1 MAPSSSCYATSS
13 PSQRFNILDICTG
26 SGCIPL
32 GLASALPSKSCNI
45 FGIDIHPKAIQ
56 LCKENEAKNRS
67 LLNGNWVQFHQADLL
82 NPDAVNIFLS
92 WLQVK
97 VPQPPSDGTVS
108 PGSHVIKTEPFT
120 ESQEVSGFDLIVS
133 NPPYIAYSE
142 FETLEPEVAQW
153 EDPKALLADQE
164 GLIFYPRIANM
175 AMELLHP
182 GRRTWGTSS
191 ASPNSNNSE
200 NYLGLGRQWR
210 NGPDLDKVKIPEL
223 VFEIGGDHQ
232 VDSVMSAV
240 RDAGFSRVE
249 VWKDLADRARC
260 IVSAR

>member
-92 WLQVK
+92 WLQ
-97 VPQPPSDGTVS
+97 
-108 PGSHVIKTEPFT
+108 
-120 ESQEVSGFDLIVS
+120 
-133 NPPYIAYSE
+133 
-142 FETLEPEVAQW
+142 TLEPEVAQW